1 MTEDKIGQEEFYNLV
16 TGNEVSW
23 QAIIYDLI
31 NTEQLDPWDIDLVI
45 LTKKYLER
53 VKMLEEA
60 NFFVS
65 SKVLLAASLLL
76 RIKSEIL
83 LNKYLK
89 SLDEILFGK
98 KEKVEK
104 LKTEVNVGEVPE
116 LFLKT
121 PLPRYR
127 KVSLQELVNALE
139 KAISTEN
146 RRIKKEIIE
155 KQVRYET
162 DIVLPKRTINIKEKI
177 RSIYAKII
185 TSFKKKQTKISYSE
199 LTNNDKEEKK
209 VCFLPILHLDN
220 QHKVFLEQEKHLDE
234 IYVWIYK
241 HYKKE
246 NNFELKEEIKK
257 FEGQKANIDNTIAN
271 FFSHLEN

>member
-241 HYKKE
+241 YYKKE

>member
-31 NTEQLDPWDIDLVI
+31 NTEQLDPWDIDLVV
-45 LTKKYLER
+45 LTQKYLER

-155 KQVRYET
+155 KQVHYET

-246 NNFELKEEIKK
+246 NNFELKEEMKEFK
-257 FEGQKANIDNTIAN
+257 GQKANIDNSMTN

>member
-155 KQVRYET
+155 KQVHYET

-246 NNFELKEEIKK
+246 NNFELKEEMKEFK
-257 FEGQKANIDNTIAN
+257 GQKANIDNSMTN

>member
-31 NTEQLDPWDIDLVI
+31 NTEQLDPWDIDLVV
-45 LTKKYLER
+45 LTQKYLER

-155 KQVRYET
+155 KQVHYET

-246 NNFELKEEIKK
+246 NNFELKEEMKE
-257 FEGQKANIDNTIAN
+257 FEGQKINIDNSIAN
-271 FFSHLEN
+271 FFSNFEN